1 VVEAFRAVTQ
11 QFPDIAVQVEVD
23 SISQARE
30 VVSAGATEIL
40 LDNMSVKEM
49 ARAVTDLGDSATF
62 EASGGITLASAAAVA
77 ASGVH
82 FVAVGALT
90 HSAPILDFALDFC
103 A

>member
-1 VVEAFRAVTQ
+1 
-11 QFPDIAVQVEVD
+11 
-23 SISQARE
+23 
-30 VVSAGATEIL
+30 
-40 LDNMSVKEM
+40 LDNMNVKEM
-49 ARAVTDLGDSATF
+49 ARAVTELGSSATF
-62 EASGGITLASAAAVA
+62 EASGGITLASASAVA